1 MKSLLVFPKNL
12 TQTGQLE
19 KLTEVVMSQQS
30 ELLGLSRAEAEDY
43 FVSVCQTLDG
53 YGEDRFTTRRENGV
67 SSNLGISGLG
77 FKIHH
82 TSNTKFYRW
91 SDINTLSMNSKT
103 LMIECHDSS
112 KSNSVT
118 LQDSDTCKY
127 IWKLCIKQSTFF
139 KKHFKSTGAEEGAK
153 EPKKDSA
160 VKSEEASASTS
171 FDIVPHYFEEFE
183 DPIKEPKP
191 SEWLSQRT
199 SSTYLG
205 IPNSSAAAQ
214 VDFKEHP
221 DIPPP
226 TFEEYLQQSGYKLEP
241 VQSSGATVKPKK
253 LSESQSSSSSSSSD

>member
-1 MKSLLVFPKNL
+1 MFPKNF

-19 KLTEVVMSQQS
+19 KLTEEVMNQQNK
-30 ELLGLSRAEAEDY
+30 LQGLSRAEAED
-43 FVSVCQTLDG
+43 FFMSKCQTLDG
-53 YGEDRFTTRRENGV
+53 YGEDRFTSRRENGV
-67 SSNLGISGLG
+67 SSNLRISGLG
-77 FKIHH
+77 FKIHN

-91 SDINTLSMNSKT
+91 SDINTLSTNSKI
-103 LMIECHDSS
+103 LMIECHDAS
-112 KSNSVT
+112 KNNSVT

-139 KKHFKSTGAEEGAK
+139 KKHFKSTGAEVGAK
-153 EPKKDSA
+153 ESKNGKDDFM
-160 VKSEEASASTS
+160 VKSEKLSASTS
-171 FDIVPHYFEEFE
+171 FDLVPHYFEEFD

-205 IPNSSAAAQ
+205 IPNSSAAAS
-214 VDFKEHP
+214 VDFKEYP

-241 VQSSGATVKPKK
+241 VLSSGAAPRPKK
-253 LSESQSSSSSSSSD
+253 VSMSHSSSSSSSSD